1 MTKIRFIIKLFLIFL
16 YSYVQKNLTVVDNIH
31 LEKCVVSLLK
41 ENI

>member
-1 MTKIRFIIKLFLIFL
+1 MAKIRFIIKLFLIFL